1 MTLEEIKAEIKERL
15 AQTNVKREEQES
27 KVDVPDYFSGLFDGV
42 ANGFDQV
49 LVLLDQLEPSWHEYP
64 REKPTEDG
72 AYLITRYTKHGGV
85 FIDIDS
91 WISEYEMF
99 DSTEDI
105 PSSMKVLAWMELP
118 KPYRKE
124 ETNG

>member
-1 MTLEEIKAEIKERL
+1 MTIKEIICTIKEALRVS
-15 AQTNVKREEQES
+15 T
-27 KVDVPDYFSGLFDGV
+27 DYDPYAEGYQDALIWFSDM
-42 ANGFDQV
+42 
-49 LVLLDQLEPSWHEYP
+49 LDTLEPSWHPYP
-64 REKPTEDG
+64 DEKPTEDG
-72 AYLITRYTKHGGV
+72 AYLITRYTKHGGI

-118 KPYRKE
+118 KPYKKE
-124 ETNG
+124 DE

>member
-1 MTLEEIKAEIKERL
+1 MTLEEIKADFKEMWNMARNEDGNPFYL
-15 AQTNVKREEQES
+15 GAREAYEYAIAIID
-27 KVDVPDYFSGLFDGV
+27 K
-42 ANGFDQV
+42 
-49 LVLLDQLEPSWHEYP
+49 LEPSWHPYP
-64 REKPTEDG
+64 AEKPTEDG
-72 AYLITRYTKHGGV
+72 AYLITRYTKHGGI

-118 KPYRKE
+118 KPYKRE
-124 ETNG
+124 ETEC